1 MELTHFQITAHVLLA
16 RFEKE
21 KTNSGTPEDSM
32 PRLVFWAGR
41 TKEAVDKVFDTLES
55 KPLDAE
61 FVSLLQSI
69 QKYEQAG
76 HLYRG
81 YTVLEKSDANNNE
94 AAKCKSRVV
103 DHFDII
109 KRKVIWVYT
118 GMGSQWTGM
127 ATSLM
132 QIDSFRE
139 TIHKCHEILK
149 PYGLD
154 LINIVTST
162 DETTFDNIINSFVGI
177 AAIQIAITDIL
188 RQLEIPFDYC
198 IGHSVGELGCAYADG
213 TLTAEQMLK
222 AAYARGLVS
231 AQTKVIPGSMAAV
244 GLSYEEI
251 KGMVPPTIEI
261 ACHNSSNSSTISGP
275 KADIAKFVEELKVKE
290 VFAKEVACSNIPYHS
305 KYIAEMGP
313 KLVSMLR
320 EFIPKPVRRSE
331 KWISSSVP
339 KDAWEHEKSQL
350 SSAEYHTNNLLS
362 PVLFEEAAKNLPEDA
377 ITIEIAPHGL
387 LQAIIKKCL
396 PNAINIP
403 LTHRANKENCIFF
416 LSAIG
421 K

>member
-1 MELTHFQITAHVLLA
+1 M
-16 RFEKE
+16 
-21 KTNSGTPEDSM
+21 NSGKPEDAL
-32 PRLVFWAGR
+32 PRLVCWAGR
-41 TKEAVDKVFDTLES
+41 TKEAVDKVFDSLES

-61 FVSLLQSI
+61 FVGLLHNI

-81 YTVLEKSDANNNE
+81 FGVLEKNDSNNND
-94 AAKCKSRVV
+94 AAKCLSRVV
-103 DHFDII
+103 DHFDVV
-109 KRKVIWVYT
+109 KRPVIWVYT

-139 TIHKCHEILK
+139 TIQKCHEILR

-177 AAIQIAITDIL
+177 AAVQIALTDIL
-188 RQLEIPFDYC
+188 KLLDVPFDYC

-231 AQTKVIPGSMAAV
+231 AETKVVPGSMAAI
-244 GLSYEEI
+244 GLSYLEI
-251 KGMVPPTIEI
+251 KNMVPENIEI
-261 ACHNSSNSSTISGP
+261 ACHNSCNSSTISGP
-275 KADIAKFVEELKVKE
+275 KEDVSKFVEELKAKD
-290 VFAKEVACSNIPYHS
+290 VFAREVACSNIPYHS

-313 KLVSMLR
+313 KLVAMLR
-320 EFIPKPVRRSE
+320 EFIPKPVRRTD

-339 KDAWEHEKSQL
+339 KDAWDQEKSQF

-396 PNAINIP
+396 PTGIHVPI
-403 LTHRANKENCIFF
+403 THRANKDNSIFF